1 MLLAEPQLPLDFRCG
16 TGCHSHFTPF
26 SPAPQV
32 RVPGHLGQ
40 EGTSKMEPQMTYS
53 APSSD
58 LNLKLRSNR
67 QVFLSL
73 AGIYLF
79 VCFNLKFH

>member
-16 TGCHSHFTPF
+16 TGCHSHSTPF
-26 SPAPQV
+26 CPALQV
-32 RVPGHLGQ
+32 RVPGHLEQ

-58 LNLKLRSNR
+58 PNLKLSSNR
-67 QVFLSL
+67 RVFLSL
-73 AGIYLF
+73 AGVCLF
-79 VCFNLKFH
+79 VLI